1 MDKIISGMYY
11 DVNYNITAAYTILI
25 IDQKNFPFLNN

>member
-1 MDKIISGMYY
+1 MDKIMSGMYY

-25 IDQKNFPFLNN
+25 VDQKNLPFLND